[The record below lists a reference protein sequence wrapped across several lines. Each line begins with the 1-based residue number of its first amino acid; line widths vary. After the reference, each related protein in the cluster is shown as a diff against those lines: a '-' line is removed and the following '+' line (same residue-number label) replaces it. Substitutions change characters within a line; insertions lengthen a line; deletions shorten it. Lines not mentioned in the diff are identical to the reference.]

1 MQVFLRRGRW
11 RAFPPVAIWGIT
23 GLSRAEPEPEAD
35 AMTEPIYAVADIHGR
50 RDYLDRALDLIEA
63 DGGGGAE
70 VIFTGDLVDRGPES
84 RAVIDTLMQG
94 IAAGRNW
101 QVLLGNHDR
110 MFARFLQDGSVHD
123 ARIRSGI
130 TWTHH
135 KVGGLTTL
143 ASYGIEAGA
152 EVPLPDLFAATRQ
165 AVPAAHRDFLGA
177 LPRVLER
184 EGLLFVHAG
193 LRPGVALADQDP
205 EDLIWIR
212 DEFLDHPDPHPW
224 LVVHG
229 HTALE
234 YPQHFGNRIDLDG
247 GTGYGRPL
255 HPAVIEDGK
264 CWLLTERG
272 REALEPAT

>member
-11 RAFPPVAIWGIT
+11 QAFPPVAIWGIT

-101 QVLLGNHDR
+101 HVLLGNHDR

-152 EVPLPDLFAATRQ
+152 EVPLPEVFAATRQ
-165 AVPAAHRDFLGA
+165 AVPAAHRDFLEA